1 MIDPQHMMEK
11 KEKKCKN
18 CDGSGKVEF
27 DSYDIFNVL
36 AKPKTSIEKCKRCKG
51 TGKAN

>member
-1 MIDPQHMMEK
+1 MVKE

-18 CDGSGKVEF
+18 CDGLGKVEF